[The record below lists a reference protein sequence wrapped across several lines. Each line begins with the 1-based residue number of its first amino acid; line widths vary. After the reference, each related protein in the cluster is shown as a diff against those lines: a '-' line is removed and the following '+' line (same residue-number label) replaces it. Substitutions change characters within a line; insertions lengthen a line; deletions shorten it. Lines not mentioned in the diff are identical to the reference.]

1 MRLFFLSCLISLCS
15 SIKGQDVGLMP
26 MPEKIVL
33 TSLRFRINNEFNILI
48 QGNAQERLYK
58 EAKRFNQRLAER
70 TGIFMKTWNI
80 DSSRFNAN
88 ASLVIHSKN
97 KGIVQLG
104 MNESYALSISASKL
118 VIEAETDIGAI
129 RALETLLQLI
139 NSDKDGFYFTGAEI
153 IDQPRFAWRGL
164 LLSQP
169 YHFMPMD
176 VIKRTLDAMALVKLN
191 VLHFYISDDQAYTI
205 ESKKFPILH
214 TRASN
219 GEYFTQEQIRE
230 IISYADQRGIRVV
243 PELDLPGHS
252 TAILTVFPKFASI
265 KRDYV
270 LQDHWGVFDPTMDP
284 TKEETY
290 LFLDTLLSE
299 VASLF
304 PDQYFHIGGDENN
317 GNDWAKNDSIQR
329 FMKSN
334 GLNSTVALQ
343 NYFNKRI
350 QGILKKSDKH
360 IIGWDEILMKELKNG
375 QAKEFFEKEQYQE
388 LIQTDVP
395 KDIVIQSWR
404 GMEAL
409 LSAAKNGYRSIL
421 SKGYYI
427 DLMQPAWYHYS
438 NDPIPNN
445 NKLIIPDSEAN
456 FNRFESKII
465 DKIKKGVKLL
475 TPAEEKSI
483 IGGEATMW
491 TEHVTPETIDSR
503 VWPRTAA
510 IAERLWS
517 PASINNVEDM
527 YRRMDIISSHLEWVG
542 STHLKN
548 KQMMLR
554 RLAGTNEVSSLE
566 MVVDLVEPVK
576 GYQRNKAD
584 NFTKYAPYTLLVD
597 IAVAD
602 SKKLRGFRRL
612 VEGYIKIGNSS
623 KYQALESVFN
633 EWQLNHQQIKQVAQ
647 NSPLLEAIIFHSTSL
662 NLLAEL
668 GIKYL
673 SKKSNGENMK
683 DTFLKEFNAIKL
695 SRSVANGY
703 CELMVFESIE
713 KLLQY

>member
-1 MRLFFLSCLISLCS
+1 MRLFFSLFFISTCS
-15 SIKGQDVGLMP
+15 FLKGQELGLMP

-33 TSLRFRINNEFNILI
+33 NNSRFRIKKDFSISI
-48 QGNAQERLYK
+48 QGNAHERLYK

-70 TGIFMKTWNI
+70 TGIFMKTWHV
-80 DSSRFNAN
+80 DSSTSASNAN
-88 ASLVIHSKN
+88 LVIHSKS

-104 MNESYALSISASKL
+104 MKESYSLTISDSK
-118 VIEAETDIGAI
+118 VFIEAESDIGAI

-164 LLSQP
+164 LISQP

-176 VIKRTLDAMALVKLN
+176 VIKRTLDAIALVKLN

-205 ESKKFPILH
+205 ESKKFPVLH
-214 TRASN
+214 KRASN
-219 GEYFTQEQIRE
+219 GEYFTQEQIHE

-252 TAILTVFPKFASI
+252 TAILTAFPQFASI
-265 KRDYV
+265 KRDYK

-290 LFLDTLLSE
+290 VFLDTLLTE

-317 GNDWAKNDSIQR
+317 GNDWSRNDSIQH

-334 GLNSTVALQ
+334 GLNTTVALQ
-343 NYFNKRI
+343 NYFNKKI
-350 QGILKKSDKH
+350 QAILKKSNKH
-360 IIGWDEILMKELKNG
+360 IIGWDEILMKEVNDSS
-375 QAKEFFEKEQYQE
+375 AKYFFEKEQYKE
-388 LIQTDVP
+388 LVQADVP
-395 KDIVIQSWR
+395 KDIIIQSWR

-409 LSAAKNGYRSIL
+409 LAAAKNGYKGIL

-427 DLMQPAWYHYS
+427 DLMQPTWYHYS

-445 NKLIIPDSEAN
+445 NMMIIPDSEAN
-456 FNRFESKII
+456 FNRFESTII
-465 DKIKKGVKLL
+465 DKIKKGARLL
-475 TPAEEKSI
+475 TPEEEKSI

-517 PASINNVEDM
+517 PAHINDVEDM
-527 YRRMDIISSHLEWVG
+527 YRRMDLISHHLEWVG

-554 RLAGTNEVSSLE
+554 RLAGTDDISSLE
-566 MVVDLVEPVK
+566 LVVDLVEPVK
-576 GYQRNKAD
+576 GYQRNSAD
-584 NFTKYAPYTLLVD
+584 NFTKYVPYTLLVD

-602 SKKLRGFRRL
+602 PQKLRVFRKL
-612 VEGYIKIGNSS
+612 VEDYLNVRDTIKYHEL
-623 KYQALESVFN
+623 KSVFTN
-633 EWQLNHQQIKQVAQ
+633 WQINHQDVKQLAQ
-647 NSPLLEAIIFHSTSL
+647 KAPLLESIFFHSETL
-662 NLLAEL
+662 HLLAEIGL
-668 GIKYL
+668 KYL
-673 SKKSNGENMK
+673 AKKANQEKIK
-683 DTFLKEFNAIKL
+683 DALLKEFNAIKL
-695 SRSVANGY
+695 SRSISNGY

-713 KLLQY
+713 KLLKN

>member
-1 MRLFFLSCLISLCS
+1 MRLIFLSCFISLCS
-15 SIKGQDVGLMP
+15 FIKGQDVGLMP
-26 MPEKIVL
+26 MPEKMVL
-33 TSLRFRINNEFNILI
+33 TSSRFRINKEFNISI
-48 QGNAQERLYK
+48 QGNAHERLYK
-58 EAKRFNQRLAER
+58 EARRFNQRLAER

-80 DSSRFNAN
+80 DSSKFNAN
-88 ASLVIHSKN
+88 TGLVIYSKS
-97 KGIVQLG
+97 KGIVQLE
-104 MNESYALSISASKL
+104 MNESYALSISTSKVL
-118 VIEAETDIGAI
+118 IQAESDIGAI
-129 RALETLLQLI
+129 RALETVLQLI
-139 NSDKDGFYFTGAEI
+139 DSDQEGFYIQGAEI

-164 LLSQP
+164 LISQP

-205 ESKKFPILH
+205 ESKKFPALH
-214 TRASN
+214 THASN
-219 GEYFTQEQIRE
+219 GEYFTQEQILE

-252 TAILTVFPKFASI
+252 TAILTVFPQFASI

-270 LQDHWGVFDPTMDP
+270 LQDHWGVFDPTIDP
-284 TKEETY
+284 TREETY

-317 GNDWAKNDSIQR
+317 GNDWKKNDSIQR

-334 GLNSTVALQ
+334 GINSTVALQ
-343 NYFNKRI
+343 NYFNKKV
-350 QGILKKSDKH
+350 QQILKKSNKY
-360 IIGWDEILMKELKNG
+360 IIGWDEILMKEVDDVR
-375 QAKEFFEKEQYQE
+375 AKDFFEKQQYEE
-388 LIQTDVP
+388 LVLPDAP

-445 NKLIIPDSEAN
+445 NDLIIPDSEAN
-456 FNRFESKII
+456 FNRFESTII

-503 VWPRTAA
+503 VWPRSAA

-517 PASINNVEDM
+517 PAFVNNVEDM
-527 YRRMDIISSHLEWVG
+527 YRRMDIISNHLEWVG
-542 STHLKN
+542 STHIKN

-554 RLAGTNEVSSLE
+554 RLAGTSEISSLE
-566 MVVDLVEPVK
+566 LIVDLVEPVK
-576 GYQRNKAD
+576 GYKRNKAD
-584 NFTKYAPYTLLVD
+584 DFTKYAPYTLLVD

-602 SKKLRGFRRL
+602 PQKLRVFRKL
-612 VEGYIKIGNSS
+612 VEDYIKGRNKS
-623 KYQALESVFN
+623 KYDELKSVFTK
-633 EWQLNHQQIKQVAQ
+633 WKINHQEIKRLAQ
-647 NSPLLEAIIFHSTSL
+647 KTPLLDPIVFHSVSL
-662 NLLAEL
+662 NQLAEIGL
-668 GIKYL
+668 KYL
-673 SKKSNGENMK
+673 AKRSDGENMK
-683 DTFLKEFNAIKL
+683 NTLLKEFNAIKE
-695 SRSVANGY
+695 SRSVENGH

>member
-1 MRLFFLSCLISLCS
+1 
-15 SIKGQDVGLMP
+15 
-26 MPEKIVL
+26 
-33 TSLRFRINNEFNILI
+33 
-48 QGNAQERLYK
+48 
-58 EAKRFNQRLAER
+58 
-70 TGIFMKTWNI
+70 
-80 DSSRFNAN
+80 
-88 ASLVIHSKN
+88 
-97 KGIVQLG
+97 
-104 MNESYALSISASKL
+104 
-118 VIEAETDIGAI
+118 
-129 RALETLLQLI
+129 
-139 NSDKDGFYFTGAEI
+139 
-153 IDQPRFAWRGL
+153 
-164 LLSQP
+164 
-169 YHFMPMD
+169 
-176 VIKRTLDAMALVKLN
+176 
-191 VLHFYISDDQAYTI
+191 
-205 ESKKFPILH
+205 
-214 TRASN
+214 
-219 GEYFTQEQIRE
+219 
-230 IISYADQRGIRVV
+230 
-243 PELDLPGHS
+243 
-252 TAILTVFPKFASI
+252 
-265 KRDYV
+265 
-270 LQDHWGVFDPTMDP
+270 
-284 TKEETY
+284 
-290 LFLDTLLSE
+290 
-299 VASLF
+299 
-304 PDQYFHIGGDENN
+304 
-317 GNDWAKNDSIQR
+317 
-329 FMKSN
+329 
-334 GLNSTVALQ
+334 LNSTVALQ

-388 LIQTDVP
+388 LIQADVP

-445 NKLIIPDSEAN
+445 NKIIIPDSEAN
-456 FNRFESKII
+456 FNRFESTII

-503 VWPRTAA
+503 IWPRTAA

-554 RLAGTNEVSSLE
+554 RLVGTNEISSLE

-602 SKKLRGFRRL
+602 SKKLRDFRRL
-612 VEGYIKIGNSS
+612 VEGFIKIGNSS
-623 KYQALESVFN
+623 KYQSLESVFK
-633 EWQLNHQQIKQVAQ
+633 EWQNNHQQVKQVTQ
-647 NSPLLEAIIFHSTSL
+647 NSPLLAPIIFHSTSL

-668 GIKYL
+668 GLKYL
-673 SKKSNGENMK
+673 SKRSNGENMK
-683 DTFLKEFNAIKL
+683 DNLLKEFNTIKL
-695 SRSVANGY
+695 SRSVENGH